1 MGYENDVLSPYGGRD
16 RTESTRVLV
25 PNNDRDN
32 LAVDVL
38 QGQGDE
44 PAFNRYPTADGN
56 RQISA
61 STKAD
66 LMAQIGAIRKNAQA
80 AGGLRSVE
88 TDSKAQ
94 ERWANFKSAFRDT
107 QNQRPFQVIGEVM
120 SDEIWETL
128 GREGFTNKLLA
139 IQNIGKGATGRVR
152 VRRKDVVAW
161 QVTSDVKIQESRIR
175 QYWVYPPEFYL
186 TAFILIEDKEIE
198 QSSADLLD
206 EKFQDGLEAILVKE
220 DKITKTLLDRAKAAF
235 NDVVYYTTFNPT
247 VFTTIRTEVMRW
259 GTPAHNMILAW
270 DVWDDIIADP
280 DFVAW
285 WDPVTKHEL
294 ILEGHL
300 GRLLAV
306 ELHTDGLRYPTLQVL
321 TPGEVYITGSPI
333 TVGTKVIRKELDS
346 RAIDQYNIG
355 RASRGWFLHTIQSQ
369 LVVSGRAVSGAER
382 LP

>member
-120 SDEIWETL
+120 SDEI
-128 GREGFTNKLLA
+128 
-139 IQNIGKGATGRVR
+139 
-152 VRRKDVVAW
+152 
-161 QVTSDVKIQESRIR
+161 
-175 QYWVYPPEFYL
+175 
-186 TAFILIEDKEIE
+186 
-198 QSSADLLD
+198 
-206 EKFQDGLEAILVKE
+206 
-220 DKITKTLLDRAKAAF
+220 
-235 NDVVYYTTFNPT
+235 
-247 VFTTIRTEVMRW
+247 
-259 GTPAHNMILAW
+259 
-270 DVWDDIIADP
+270 
-280 DFVAW
+280 
-285 WDPVTKHEL
+285 
-294 ILEGHL
+294 
-300 GRLLAV
+300 
-306 ELHTDGLRYPTLQVL
+306 
-321 TPGEVYITGSPI
+321 
-333 TVGTKVIRKELDS
+333 
-346 RAIDQYNIG
+346 
-355 RASRGWFLHTIQSQ
+355 
-369 LVVSGRAVSGAER
+369 
-382 LP
+382 